1 MVMSRLCALHWVIVL
16 YESVVPDPLKAD
28 VSIETGML
36 FLLLRFK
43 ILPFLLI
50 EQYAKEFIHSLI
62 QQLVY
67 HPPETIVLKTL
78 EVLAKI
84 TVPVDGEEYDQMKE
98 TDKSTNPEGTLL
110 EFPMDD
116 ASINFATRDLT
127 SKSRDRDVFATLIQL
142 HSESE
147 WLLADLSSIM
157 TYMCKLQPPEFVMV
171 SFAVELHSFI
181 QRKEQLN
188 PEGGVPRPN
197 DLKFVSAFIQNMNH
211 VIFNT
216 EEALSLREALKDCIA
231 IAGDSDKYVQ
241 RSRLFQILHHS
252 FSHNIAATVTLCL
265 WVGAYQTAHVV
276 INRIDPLDINLPFL
290 LEIDRLIEMLERPLF
305 R

>member
-1 MVMSRLCALHWVIVL
+1 MLLVL
-16 YESVVPDPLKAD
+16 
-28 VSIETGML
+28 
-36 FLLLRFK
+36 
-43 ILPFLLI
+43 
-50 EQYAKEFIHSLI
+50 QYAKEFINALI
-62 QQLVY
+62 QQLVD
-67 HPPETIVLKTL
+67 HPPETILVKTL

-84 TVPVDGEEYDQMKE
+84 TVPVDGEMYDQMKATGIE
-98 TDKSTNPEGTLL
+98 TDVAGQQS

-116 ASINFATRDLT
+116 ASIDFATIDIT
-127 SKSRDRDVFATLIQL
+127 CKSRDREVFETLIQL
-142 HSESE
+142 HSENE

-171 SFAVELHSFI
+171 SFAVELHRFF
-181 QRKEQLN
+181 QRKEKSDRESGL
-188 PEGGVPRPN
+188 PRPL
-197 DLKFVSAFIQNMNH
+197 DLKFVSAYVQNMNH

-216 EEALSLREALKDCIA
+216 EEARPLREALRDCIA
-231 IAGDSDKYVQ
+231 ITSDTDKHRQ
-241 RSRLFQILHHS
+241 QCRLFHILHHS

-276 INRIDPLDINLPFL
+276 INTIDPLDINLPFL